1 MTFLIQE
8 QQAFIESLDLF
19 SRGNTVETY
28 QQLIQQ
34 VRDVLQDHDQEH
46 LLEVIVNN
54 PLKTKAH
61 KDSDESVLV
70 F

>member
-1 MTFLIQE
+1 M
-8 QQAFIESLDLF
+8 
-19 SRGNTVETY
+19 ETY

-46 LLEVIVNN
+46 LLEVIVSN